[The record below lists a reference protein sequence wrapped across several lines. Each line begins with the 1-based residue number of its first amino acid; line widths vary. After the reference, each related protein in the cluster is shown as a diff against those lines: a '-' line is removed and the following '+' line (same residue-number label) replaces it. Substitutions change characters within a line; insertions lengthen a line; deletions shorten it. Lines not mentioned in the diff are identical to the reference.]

1 MSAPEIVMKN
11 VVVEG
16 GGKRVEVSNPH
27 IASEQEGSFS
37 SENFEFYKVTINF
50 SVIDQYNDSG
60 LGFWIGNQD
69 VRKYIKFSINYFTSS
84 TDVVRNTVELT
95 DLREVNIDNYL
106 VVDSIGGRRY
116 EYPMS
121 YIIDIPVT
129 IQSLPVSIRAYVD
142 IKQYVADQGLSSFY
156 IVNEFSNATHFTIID
171 SGEILNVSK
180 ITNNQQEI
188 IGSLP
193 IINNVILEDIEKL
206 QINLSFVDSFEKN
219 IVSIIET
226 DTNKN
231 KDISVYVTDL
241 FISKNEDNTHSFL
254 FGINKNKIIQTKTQL
269 GNYITAVSNFPILQ
283 STINNNIIINKIYVT
298 KRQVKKVKSFSKLGN
313 VDNDYINYDDTPT
326 VLFTLNSLNKTVISN
341 NPSYDYYSFTDTSV
355 SNDNTM
361 FQYTLTI
368 QLQDSFKE
376 FLIGLQTTLLDNI
389 TTLEQYYNQISIPF
403 INSKTIDNNNPHID
417 SSSENFGI
425 TNIFGYYDILTNTF
439 KNNANLLIPS
449 NLVEIATNFSILH
462 FFISAI
468 NKNNFDTT
476 SLYLNST
483 RLISN
488 LQKSLSVS
496 TSSLYTI
503 KKTIEIM
510 KNFAST
516 VERILDIQ
524 LVDTQPE
531 REGSQTIKI
540 GTNATE
546 IVDLTYVFN
555 NVVENTYYNNFKENK
570 ILIVEPSQEV
580 NNFPIVTTSKLALLF
595 RDTETKQIYFPI
607 LGLNIHKF
615 FGEDTSI
622 GQDTGIDSKESRLL
636 ITYLNN
642 LMSYLQEK
650 DLNIK
655 NNNTDET
662 SNKIVLSN
670 TVKYLDYKT
679 LIGDLLSQNSVEV
692 KSFKQNLL
700 SSPNEVYTAR
710 DPLAYAATA
719 PRDYPILS
727 NNTSQQDNSLR
738 DQSVTRLLNYILS
751 KLNFG
756 NNVVRRAGVRT
767 GDDFAKLDNE
777 GVAGLI
783 NKFIPNYNIQ
793 YLNNFGENIKDYNW
807 TNFNSTTFS
816 TFSLR
821 TSLLCRLKPIIENKT
836 IELKNVIDKLQVPYM
851 YFILVK
857 DSSEYDNQTPTSVV
871 IPLTNT
877 TALTLSA
884 SITSQGR
891 FTSNQTQRFEP
902 NTSRRVKKIRTK

>member
-1 MSAPEIVMKN
+1 MFAPDIIIKN
-11 VVVEG
+11 AVIER

-27 IASEQEGSFS
+27 IASEQEGSFP
-37 SENFEFYKVTINF
+37 SENSELYKVTINF

-60 LGFWIGNQD
+60 LESWIGNSE
-69 VRKYIKFSINYFTSS
+69 VIPYIKLLINS
-84 TDVVRNTVELT
+84 NP
-95 DLREVNIDNYL
+95 REDALEYEPAYENYEEVYLKNYIQNVDIQNYL
-106 VVDSIGGRRY
+106 VTKPNGTRQY
-116 EYPMS
+116 EYPVSHKIPAFSEILRNQKILLYS
-121 YIIDIPVT
+121 YFD
-129 IQSLPVSIRAYVD
+129 LE
-142 IKQYVADQGLSSFY
+142 QYVLDQGLSSSG
-156 IVNEFSNATHFTIID
+156 IRNQLGGGISIEIIKNR
-171 SGEILNVSK
+171 EILNSP
-180 ITNNQQEI
+180 N
-188 IGSLP
+188 

-219 IVSIIET
+219 IISIIET

-254 FGINKNKIIQTKTQL
+254 FGIDKNKIIQTKTQL
-269 GNYITAVSNFPILQ
+269 GNYITAVLDSPQLQ

-313 VDNDYINYDDTPT
+313 IDNDYINYDDTPT
-326 VLFTLNSLNKTVISN
+326 VLFTLKNFNKTIISN
-341 NPSYDYYSFTDTSV
+341 NPSYDFYSFTDTSV

-425 TNIFGYYDILTNTF
+425 TNIFGYYNIQTNTF

-449 NLVEIATNFSILH
+449 NLVEIATNFSILY

-468 NKNNFDTT
+468 NKNDIGTAFV
-476 SLYLNST
+476 YANST
-483 RLISN
+483 IINSS

-496 TSSLYTI
+496 TSSLYVI

-516 VERILDIQ
+516 VEKVLDIQ

-580 NNFPIVTTSKLALLF
+580 NNFPIITTSKLDSLI
-595 RDTETKQIYFPI
+595 RDTETKQIYSPI

-615 FGEDTSI
+615 FGENTEL
-622 GQDTGIDSKESRLL
+622 GQVIGIDSK
-636 ITYLNN
+636 
-642 LMSYLQEK
+642 
-650 DLNIK
+650 
-655 NNNTDET
+655 
-662 SNKIVLSN
+662 
-670 TVKYLDYKT
+670 
-679 LIGDLLSQNSVEV
+679 
-692 KSFKQNLL
+692 
-700 SSPNEVYTAR
+700 
-710 DPLAYAATA
+710 
-719 PRDYPILS
+719 
-727 NNTSQQDNSLR
+727 
-738 DQSVTRLLNYILS
+738 
-751 KLNFG
+751 
-756 NNVVRRAGVRT
+756 
-767 GDDFAKLDNE
+767 
-777 GVAGLI
+777 
-783 NKFIPNYNIQ
+783 
-793 YLNNFGENIKDYNW
+793 
-807 TNFNSTTFS
+807 
-816 TFSLR
+816 
-821 TSLLCRLKPIIENKT
+821 
-836 IELKNVIDKLQVPYM
+836 
-851 YFILVK
+851 
-857 DSSEYDNQTPTSVV
+857 
-871 IPLTNT
+871 
-877 TALTLSA
+877 
-884 SITSQGR
+884 
-891 FTSNQTQRFEP
+891 
-902 NTSRRVKKIRTK
+902 